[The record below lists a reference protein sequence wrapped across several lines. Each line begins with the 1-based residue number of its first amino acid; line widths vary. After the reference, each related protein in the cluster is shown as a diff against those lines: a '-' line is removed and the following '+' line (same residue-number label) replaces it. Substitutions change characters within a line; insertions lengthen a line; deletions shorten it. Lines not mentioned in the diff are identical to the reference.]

1 MTRILCVTG
10 MPGCGKEE
18 LLKVAE
24 SLGLPV
30 LRMGDVVREEA
41 RRRGLPPTDAEVGG
55 MANAERQKHGLG
67 IWAERT
73 IPQATVQTTL
83 IDGIRG
89 AAEVAAFRA
98 AWPGRVAVIA
108 VEASPAV
115 RYERVKNRA
124 RPDDSPTFEAFLE
137 RDRRELSWGLGDVI
151 ASADQHLRNEGS
163 LEDFQREARDL
174 LKRLL
179 EA

>member
-1 MTRILCVTG
+1 MARVLCVTG

-41 RRRGLPPTDAEVGG
+41 HRRGFPLTDAEVGG
-55 MANAERQKHGLG
+55 LANEERQKHGLG

-73 IPQATVQTTL
+73 VPKVAAGTTL
-83 IDGIRG
+83 IDGVRG
-89 AAEVAAFRA
+89 TAEIQAFREV
-98 AWPGRVAVIA
+98 WPGRVAVIA
-108 VEASPAV
+108 VEAPPEV

-137 RDRRELSWGLGDVI
+137 RDRREISWGLRDVI
-151 ASADQHLRNEGS
+151 ASADHHLHNEGT
-163 LEDFQREARDL
+163 LEDFQRQARGL
-174 LKRLL
+174 LTKLL
-179 EA
+179 GI